1 MNDSNKIIKATQE
14 EHDAAIALMRTFM
27 CSDKP
32 KVGVF
37 WYDFVNN
44 SLFGVEKGE
53 VDIYLTNEDMATL
66 PKTHKEYRGQT
77 TTLQNHSSTS
87 RYHQTFAC

>member
-1 MNDSNKIIKATQE
+1 MSYSAKVIKATQE

-53 VDIYLTNEDMATL
+53 VDIYLTCGFRFNLGEAENKISL
-66 PKTHKEYRGQT
+66 
-77 TTLQNHSSTS
+77 
-87 RYHQTFAC
+87 